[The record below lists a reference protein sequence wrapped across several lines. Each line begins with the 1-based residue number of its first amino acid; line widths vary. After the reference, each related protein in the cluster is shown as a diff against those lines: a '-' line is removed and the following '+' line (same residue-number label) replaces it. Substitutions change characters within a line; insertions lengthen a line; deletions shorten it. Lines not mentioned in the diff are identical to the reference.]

1 MTKKLTFLMK
11 NQMNSRLDICER
23 IKAVRLYS
31 EIKSYKHTEREWSK
45 WYSIPAPSYNT
56 IKSINQKFNLT
67 GSVQDMEGRG

>member
-23 IKAVRLYS
+23 TKAVRLYS

-45 WYSIPAPSYNT
+45 RYSKPAPSYNT